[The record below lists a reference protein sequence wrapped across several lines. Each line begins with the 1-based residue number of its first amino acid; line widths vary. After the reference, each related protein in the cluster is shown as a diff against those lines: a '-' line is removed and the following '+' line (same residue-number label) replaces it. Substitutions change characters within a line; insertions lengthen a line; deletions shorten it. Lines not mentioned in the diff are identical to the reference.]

1 MGSTSNTRKVIR
13 FSKGCSEFAYCSC
26 CCKCSGHDK
35 CASNVSTS
43 ASVSATAFMSLI
55 ALGWGAKSR
64 GSSANAQVPSL
75 PVAGTANTNI
85 SGAAAVENV
94 K

>member
-1 MGSTSNTRKVIR
+1 MGGVDL
-13 FSKGCSEFAYCSC
+13 ADY
-26 CCKCSGHDK
+26 SGG
-35 CASNVSTS
+35 APL
-43 ASVSATAFMSLI
+43 VSATAFMSLI